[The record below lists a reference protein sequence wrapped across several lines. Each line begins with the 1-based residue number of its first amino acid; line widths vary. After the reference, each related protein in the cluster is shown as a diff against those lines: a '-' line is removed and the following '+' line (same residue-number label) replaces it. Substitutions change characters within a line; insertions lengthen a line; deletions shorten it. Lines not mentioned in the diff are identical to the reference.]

1 MNKTHTGGCHCGQL
15 RYQFSGPLH
24 DIAHCHCSICRR
36 VSGGIVTTWITVP
49 TSAFQ
54 WLAGTPSRYD
64 SSSTCMRYFCG
75 HCGAQLALVTHLSP
89 ESIDL
94 TIATLDH
101 PEQAPAERHIWT
113 DSRLPWL
120 HLTNTCPARLK
131 KHSDQKIDRSSG
143 RIAPIQIACS
153 VWSSRSSPVSGCRN
167 TTRPLRF
174 SASHGSTSPRTCGSK
189 AN

>member
-1 MNKTHTGGCHCGQL
+1 VRAILIGEAFSQLSLVKALTECATGRRAGLRLRKHEVRRKNMGELHTGGCHCGQM

-49 TSAFQ
+49 ASAFE
-54 WLAGTPSRYD
+54 WMAGTPSRYK
-64 SSSTCMRYFCG
+64 SSSTCVRYFCG
-75 HCGAQLALVTHLSP
+75 NCGAQLALVTKLSP
-89 ESIDL
+89 ESIDV

-120 HLTNTCPARLK
+120 HLDEHLPGEAQEQL
-131 KHSDQKIDRSSG
+131 
-143 RIAPIQIACS
+143 
-153 VWSSRSSPVSGCRN
+153 
-167 TTRPLRF
+167 
-174 SASHGSTSPRTCGSK
+174 
-189 AN
+189 